1 MELLLWVGICALIR
15 NLSWQGRGCWG
26 HWWSRAG
33 FPFWPQ
39 LPFTEAEL
47 LGAGVHPSSL
57 ALLCGEPPL
66 TAHVFGVPA
75 GPGRPAFPLPHLSLG
90 FQGDQGGLRTLQKKW
105 TSFLKARLICSR
117 PDSNLVFNV
126 LRDVFVLRSPDLKEP
141 VFYGVFTPQL

>member
-1 MELLLWVGICALIR
+1 MGSLVVCSWLSFLASASFHWGRAARGWSTSLIT
-15 NLSWQGRGCWG
+15 G
-26 HWWSRAG
+26 
-33 FPFWPQ
+33 
-39 LPFTEAEL
+39 
-47 LGAGVHPSSL
+47 SSL
-57 ALLCGEPPL
+57 WGASAPL
-66 TAHVFGVPA
+66 TAHIFGVPA